1 MTIVTPFRKSEIALS
16 RALQWKAELSL
27 RQTSGAFGQSTTT
40 DATSSSAEMRYT
52 APSMPWLRSAASTV
66 PRS

>member
-40 DATSSSAEMRYT
+40 DASSSAEMRYT
-52 APSMPWLRSAASTV
+52 APSMP
-66 PRS
+66 

>member
-40 DATSSSAEMRYT
+40 DASSSAEMRYT
-52 APSMPWLRSAASTV
+52 ATSMPWLRSAASTA

>member
-27 RQTSGAFGQSTTT
+27 QQTSGAFGQSTTT
-40 DATSSSAEMRYT
+40 DASSSAEMRYT
-52 APSMPWLRSAASTV
+52 ALSMPWLRSTASTA

>member
-1 MTIVTPFRKSEIALS
+1 MTKVTPFRKSEIALS

-40 DATSSSAEMRYT
+40 DANSSAEMRYT
-52 APSMPWLRSAASTV
+52 APSMPWLRSAASTA

>member
-1 MTIVTPFRKSEIALS
+1 MTIVTTFRKSEIALS

-40 DATSSSAEMRYT
+40 GASSSAEMRYT
-52 APSMPWLRSAASTV
+52 APSMPWLRRAASTA